1 MKHMDDLLEDLDK
14 LVQEYKFENISG
26 TVIYREMIGCI
37 GWFADSSNGK
47 AIGIRLGILSNYRP
61 REMYP
66 FEMKGYGYFSQFRPA
81 KPSEVK
87 FYEKA

>member
-1 MKHMDDLLEDLDK
+1 MNNDLLNDLDN
-14 LVQEYKFENISG
+14 LVHQYKFQEIPDSYPHDI
-26 TVIYREMIGCI
+26 VGCI

-47 AIGIRLGILSNYRP
+47 AIGVRLGILASYDP
-61 REMYP
+61 YSMYP
-66 FEMKGYGYFSQFRPA
+66 FEMKDYGYFSQFRPA